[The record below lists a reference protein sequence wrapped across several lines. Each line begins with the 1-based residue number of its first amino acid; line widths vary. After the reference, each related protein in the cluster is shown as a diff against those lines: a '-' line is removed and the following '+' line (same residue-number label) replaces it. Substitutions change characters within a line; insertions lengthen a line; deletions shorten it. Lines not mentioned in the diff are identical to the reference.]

1 MTDFDAAQLPALC
14 DTAIR
19 GLAEVKTIGECLNI
33 RDLME
38 AGRIYAAKH
47 KMAQEVQDTCTKIVV
62 LAERKIGQELI
73 EAQKRGE
80 LARRDHHPG
89 SVPSGDTAPLTHEEI
104 GITRKQAHG
113 FRQMAEVSDDDVDE
127 AMADAKQRGRPVT
140 KADFK
145 RKAASKRNKKPP
157 VIPPKPDHLNA
168 LSLWLRN
175 GPGII
180 RQFADHR
187 EAMSLAARFG
197 VALDPDVVRECV
209 EFLAALCAGLEAD
222 RAA

>member
-19 GLAEVKTIGECLNI
+19 DLAEVKTIGECLNI
-33 RDLME
+33 INVVE
-38 AGRIYAAKH
+38 AARIYAQKLGL
-47 KMAQEVQDTCTKIVV
+47 AQEAQDTCRRIVV
-62 LAERKIGQELI
+62 MAERKIGQELI
-73 EAQKRGE
+73 EAQRRGE
-80 LARRDHHPG
+80 LRSDAGRPKI
-89 SVPSGDTAPLTHEEI
+89 VPDQNDYASTHEEI
-104 GITRKQAHG
+104 GITRKQAHE
-113 FRQMAEVSDDDVDE
+113 FRQMAELSDDDIDE
-127 AMADAKQRGRPVT
+127 TMAEAKQRGRPVT

-145 RKAASKRNKKPP
+145 RKVSTRREKPP
-157 VIPPKPDHLNA
+157 VIPPRPDHLNQ

-197 VALDPDVVRECV
+197 VLLDPEVVRECT

>member
-19 GLAEVKTIGECLNI
+19 DLAEVKTIGECLKI
-33 RDLME
+33 HSLVE
-38 AGRIYAAKH
+38 AARIYAQ
-47 KMAQEVQDTCTKIVV
+47 KMGYAQEAQDTCRRIVV

-80 LARRDHHPG
+80 LRSDAGRPKI
-89 SVPSGDTAPLTHEEI
+89 VPDENDYSNTHEEI
-104 GITRKQAHG
+104 GITRKQALE
-113 FRQMAEVSDDDVDE
+113 FRQMAELSDGDIE
-127 AMADAKQRGRPVT
+127 ETMAEAKQRGRPVT

-145 RKAASKRNKKPP
+145 RKAASRREKPP
-157 VIPPKPDHLNA
+157 VIPPKPDHLNR

-175 GPGII
+175 GPEVI

-197 VALDPDVVRECV
+197 VSLDPSVVRECA